1 MSGSERDEHIQV
13 STDSETT
20 NWQELDYHTALLHQ
34 PEETST
40 QEPALEGGTLPQ
52 SEESELYVTASDV
65 LELGQMED
73 KMVNRRDLFERKQK
87 TLEELKKTEEEEE
100 MRLRDMLLTPN
111 IFLFHI
117 YQQLLTVYCVLHMQL
132 LLLISGL

>member
-1 MSGSERDEHIQV
+1 M
-13 STDSETT
+13 
-20 NWQELDYHTALLHQ
+20 
-34 PEETST
+34 
-40 QEPALEGGTLPQ
+40 
-52 SEESELYVTASDV
+52 TASDV
-65 LELGQMED
+65 LELEQMGD

-100 MRLRDMLLTPN
+100 EKRLRDMLLTPN
-111 IFLFHI
+111 IFSFHI